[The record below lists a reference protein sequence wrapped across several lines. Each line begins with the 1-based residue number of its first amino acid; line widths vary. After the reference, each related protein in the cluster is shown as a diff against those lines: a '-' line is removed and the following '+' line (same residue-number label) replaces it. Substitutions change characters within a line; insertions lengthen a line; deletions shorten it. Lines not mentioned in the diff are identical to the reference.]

1 MARAAHRISEAIV
14 GNVAESVE
22 VAVDKEHGL
31 AQPSAIVSGVGVGD
45 VGAIVQVPGVARA
58 ETGNAERFD
67 QGVEV
72 GGGPERWIGRHRR
85 CLMRRTEP
93 TPIAPDQG
101 GPIDLPYGRG
111 VPTPIDRRE
120 GRWNVSIEVSDRLVE
135 VRQVEA
141 VVIPLSIRILVGGI
155 ELAVD

>member
-1 MARAAHRISEAIV
+1 MAGRQARHGKILARAAHRISEAIV

-45 VGAIVQVPGVARA
+45 VGAIIQVPGVARS

-72 GGGPERWIGRHRR
+72 GGRARALDRAASSVLDAPN
-85 CLMRRTEP
+85 RTNP
-93 TPIAPDQG
+93 HCA
-101 GPIDLPYGRG
+101 
-111 VPTPIDRRE
+111 
-120 GRWNVSIEVSDRLVE
+120 
-135 VRQVEA
+135 
-141 VVIPLSIRILVGGI
+141 
-155 ELAVD
+155 